1 MGNTS
6 FCFKQFVVFHDR
18 CAMKVGTDGV
28 LLGAWIQPGEA
39 GKILDVGAGS
49 GLVALILAQRSSAMV
64 DGVELDNEAASQ
76 ASENFDA
83 SIWRDRLRLF
93 KEDFNRFSNGQYDLI
108 ASNPPFFRQSL
119 KATGKERTQ
128 ARHTD
133 TLSYESLI
141 RQSAKMLTEK
151 GRFCVILPASSSDD
165 FEELCWLHKLYP
177 SRRCDVI
184 SVQGLEPKRVL
195 LEFSRSRTLI
205 ERTSLILETADHQRT
220 AAFTALTADLYLDK

>member
-1 MGNTS
+1 MH
-6 FCFKQFVVFHDR
+6 HDR

-39 GKILDVGAGS
+39 ARILDVGAGC
-49 GLVALILAQRSSAMV
+49 GLVALILAQRSNALV
-64 DGVELDNEAASQ
+64 DGVELDNEAAGQ
-76 ASENFDA
+76 ASENFKA
-83 SIWRDRLRLF
+83 SIWSDRLHLF
-93 KEDFNRFSNGQYDLI
+93 KDDFNGFSNGRYDLI

-141 RQSAKMLTEK
+141 RNSAEMLTEK
-151 GRFCVILPASSSDD
+151 GRFCVILPALSSDD
-165 FEELCWLHKLYP
+165 FEELCWLHRLYP
-177 SRRCDVI
+177 SRRCEVI

-195 LEFSRSRTLI
+195 LEFSRTRTLI
-205 ERTSLILETADHQRT
+205 ERTTLILETADHQRT
-220 AAFTALTADLYLDK
+220 EAFSALTADLYLDK